1 MALALPV
8 AVHATPL
15 RVPPWAAGAV
25 CLTVAVGALAG
36 LVHDAAAAED
46 LVVDTAAPVS
56 VKVAPLP
63 DASGAVVVTNTGD
76 RALVWR
82 WTPHGS
88 PATAADDG
96 WTSASGRCATR
107 LARHVQAVPA
117 GAYTTSPLAPGASTV
132 LCVPAGVGGVRVDAV
147 AG

>member
-8 AVHATPL
+8 AVHAAPL

-25 CLTVAVGALAG
+25 CLTVAVTALAG
-36 LVHDAAAAED
+36 LVRDAAAAED
-46 LVVDTAAPVS
+46 LVLDTAAPVS
-56 VKVAPLP
+56 VQVASAH
-63 DASGAVVVTNTGD
+63 DASGAVVVTNTGA

-82 WTPHGS
+82 WTPDGG

-96 WTSASGRCATR
+96 WTSASGRCS
-107 LARHVQAVPA
+107 ARMSRHDRAVPA
-117 GAYTTSPLAPGASTV
+117 GAYVSASLAPGAQTV
-132 LCVPAGVGGVRVDAV
+132 LCVPAGVTDVRVDAV